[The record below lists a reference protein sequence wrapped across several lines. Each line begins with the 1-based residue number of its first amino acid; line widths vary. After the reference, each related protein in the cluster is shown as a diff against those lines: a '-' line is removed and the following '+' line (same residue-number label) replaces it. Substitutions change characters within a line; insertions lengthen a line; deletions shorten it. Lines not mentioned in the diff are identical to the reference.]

1 MPQMSLVEYL
11 DIDDPAGPRLIAQE
25 CVACGARFFDRRN
38 ACAACSQTAFRPVEV
53 ASEGVLRTFTI
64 VHFAAEGVTV
74 PFVAGVIDCDGTSVR
89 GNVVN
94 VAPDPEHVRIGMKVR
109 LTTVPLDRD
118 ENGVDAVGFG
128 FEPID

>member
-11 DIDDPAGPRLIAQE
+11 DIDGPGSPRLVAQE

-38 ACAACSQTAFRPVEV
+38 ACASCSQTEFRAVEV
-53 ASEGVLRTFTI
+53 ATEGVLRTFTI

-74 PFVAGVIDCDGTSVR
+74 PFVAGVIDCDGTPVR

-94 VAPDPEHVRIGMKVR
+94 VPPDPEHVRTGMKLR
-109 LTTVPLDRD
+109 LTTVPLGTDD
-118 ENGVDAVGFG
+118 DGVDAVGFG
-128 FEPID
+128 FEPIG